1 MRAASI
7 AAAILAAAVAAS
19 AGAAFIPKMPDFVRG
34 ADVSSIT
41 EMEKRGDRVSSAL
54 GVEADGFRI
63 MREFGV
69 EAVRLDV
76 LVNPSGDGWCAARD
90 TLDKATRARM
100 AGLQVML
107 AFHYSD
113 VYATAE
119 RQEIPGVWSNLDA
132 AGLSRAVY
140 MHTAQVL
147 ALMKR
152 NHIVPLWVQVGNA
165 VNDGFLWPA
174 ARMSENPKVFADVF
188 ESGYKAVKA
197 VFPKTAV
204 LIHFDRGHDF
214 GLFDRNLSLLRKH
227 HVPWDVA
234 ACSVFPSK
242 CREERPDADKLLMD
256 ILDVL
261 KKVGYDFNCDT
272 MIAELG
278 LECSPETYT
287 ESRRRLTALLFEA
300 SKVRRC
306 RGVFYYEPMLRK
318 GDAGNPLGAFDGRG
332 FPTPIMEGFR
342 PVYRNF

>member
-63 MREFGV
+63 MR
-69 EAVRLDV
+69 
-76 LVNPSGDGWCAARD
+76 
-90 TLDKATRARM
+90 RARM